1 MYVYIWWIH
10 LIVQQKLTQH
20 CKAIILQTTT
30 KKGRDVCEC
39 EKSFREDLSM
49 SINLFFIVLFLFS
62 NII

>member
-1 MYVYIWWIH
+1 MYVYIWRIH
-10 LIVQQKLTQH
+10 LIVQRKLTQH
-20 CKAIILQTTT
+20 CKAIILQLK

-39 EKSFREDLSM
+39 EKSLREDLSM